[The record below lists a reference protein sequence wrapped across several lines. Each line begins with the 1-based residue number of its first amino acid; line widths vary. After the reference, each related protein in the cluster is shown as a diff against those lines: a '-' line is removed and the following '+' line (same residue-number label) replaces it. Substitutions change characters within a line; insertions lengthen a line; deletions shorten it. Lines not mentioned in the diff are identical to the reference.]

1 VLGWVLGY
9 CLLQVEKEVQNVYAY
24 ELSRKCE
31 MEKAAKSRVA
41 NSARRAYSKEDRD
54 RLTREAMA
62 MPLDSCSTFHQLFG

>member
-1 VLGWVLGY
+1 M
-9 CLLQVEKEVQNVYAY
+9 YAY

-31 MEKAAKSRVA
+31 LEKAAKSRVA